1 MQLRQWLVFQVAEV
15 PKAMASTVNEAFE
28 EFLREEVNLDPDI
41 TAKARTSRD
50 WLIGQIHGFER
61 SVADFPLLYSEKDV
75 LYGSFARN
83 TKIRELD
90 DIDLMICLHAQGGYY
105 TEYYDRIEITVP
117 DQAAGLYPLCNDYT
131 NILNSRRV
139 INKFVSTL
147 QNVPQYDKAEVHRSQ
162 EAATLKL
169 KSYTWCFDI
178 VPCFFTTVDSAG
190 KTYYLIPD
198 GNGHWKKTDPRQDA
212 KAVGLVNQHHGGCVL
227 NPTRV
232 VKFWN
237 RRATAPSMP
246 SYLVETMVIRYYLLS
261 KVDGTTTSYI
271 DLELPDLFRHIGT
284 AVFNPV
290 YDLKEIQGDINSLSS
305 DERLKIQQRA
315 NFDHSRAVEARSA
328 EDGGYQRTSISKWG
342 EIFGPRF
349 PDYG

>member
-1 MQLRQWLVFQVAEV
+1 
-15 PKAMASTVNEAFE
+15 MATSVNEAFDD
-28 EFLREEVNLDPDI
+28 FIREEVNLDPDI
-41 TAKARTSRD
+41 TSLARSSRD
-50 WLIGQIHGFER
+50 WLIAQIHGFGR

-105 TEYYDRIEITVP
+105 TEDHDHIEVTVP
-117 DQAAGLYPLCNDYT
+117 DQAAGLYALCNDYT

-190 KTYYLIPD
+190 KNYYLIPD

-212 KAVGLVNQHHGGCVL
+212 KAVALVNQHHSGRVL
-227 NPTRV
+227 NPARV

-237 RRATAPSMP
+237 RRSTAPSMS
-246 SYLVETMVIRYYLLS
+246 SYLVETIIVAYYLLS
-261 KVDGTTTSYI
+261 KADGTTSLYI
-271 DLELPDLFRHIGT
+271 DLELPDLFRHIAT
-284 AVFNPV
+284 AVFDPV
-290 YDLKEIQGDINSLSS
+290 YDLKEIQGDINILSF

-315 NFDHSRAVEARSA
+315 NLDYSRALEARSA
-328 EDGGYQRTSISKWG
+328 EGAGNQRGSISKWG

-349 PDYG
+349 PSYG